1 MREGPGEYGGT
12 GTVPV
17 LHLPMDGTVMV
28 CRNANVNYLN
38 VIKYF
43 PHGRRIGTIV
53 PLRALGAGIAGQAG
67 GVGDQTQRKHLILHL
82 LKDRIIGT
90 VVYPFKSR

>member
-1 MREGPGEYGGT
+1 VT
-12 GTVPV
+12 I
-17 LHLPMDGTVMV
+17 
-28 CRNANVNYLN
+28 CRNANVNNLD

-43 PHGRRIGTIV
+43 LHGSRIGTIV
-53 PLRALGAGIAGQAG
+53 PLRALGAGIAGQAA
-67 GVGDQTQRKHLILHL
+67 GVADQTQRKHLILHL